1 MASARRALITLA
13 RRADFLRIAGRGAKW
28 ATAGL
33 VLQACP
39 QPAPS
44 DAPGRDPSGANV
56 SATPTIR
63 VGFTASKK
71 VGGAVVRNRARR
83 RLRALAREVLAR
95 EAQPGYD
102 YVLIARAETATRD
115 YADLQKDVRFALK
128 RLRLL
133 KQQPEGPPKHA
144 GGVRR

>member
-1 MASARRALITLA
+1 MSGARRALSTLA
-13 RRADFLRIAGRGAKW
+13 RRADFLRVAGQGTKW

-33 VLQACP
+33 ILQACP
-39 QPAPS
+39 RSIPK
-44 DAPGRDPSGANV
+44 DASGPDPSGANV

-83 RLRALAREVLAR
+83 RLRALAREVLAS
-95 EAQPGYD
+95 EAAPGYD
-102 YVLIARAETATRD
+102 YVLIARAETATRG
-115 YADLQKDVRFALK
+115 YADLRSDVRFALK

-133 KQQPEGPPKHA
+133 QRA
-144 GGVRR
+144 AA

>member
-1 MASARRALITLA
+1 MGGARRALTTLA
-13 RRADFLRIAGRGAKW
+13 RRADFLRIAGRGTKW

-33 VLQACP
+33 ILQACP
-39 QPAPS
+39 VRAE
-44 DAPGRDPSGANV
+44 PGAVGPDQSGANV

-83 RLRALAREVLAR
+83 RLRALAREVLAS
-95 EAQPGYD
+95 EAAPGYD

-115 YADLQKDVRFALK
+115 YADLRKDVRFALK

-133 KQQPEGPPKHA
+133 ERPEA
-144 GGVRR
+144 AA

>member
-1 MASARRALITLA
+1 MGGARRALTTLA
-13 RRADFLRIAGRGAKW
+13 RRADFLRVAGRGTKW

-33 VLQACP
+33 ILQACP
-39 QPAPS
+39 HAADHGPAG
-44 DAPGRDPSGANV
+44 AGESGATV

-63 VGFTASKK
+63 VGYTASKK

-83 RLRALAREVLAR
+83 RLKALAREVIAA
-95 EAQPGYD
+95 EAAPGHD

-115 YADLQKDVRFALK
+115 YEALRNDMRFALK

-133 KQQPEGPPKHA
+133 QRAEA
-144 GGVRR
+144 A